1 MKLFWLIF
9 IFFIFE
15 VGAKPKISII
25 IPVYNVERFLRECLD
40 SVLNQ
45 TFTDFEVI
53 CINDA
58 SPDRCPEI
66 LREYAEKDKRIRV
79 INHKKNAGIAAAR
92 NTGLDAAEGEY
103 ISFCDSDDCMHPDML
118 KIMYREIRRN
128 NCDLAICQWCETGEY
143 DKPVFK
149 KNDSYTVNFPK
160 DSLAR
165 NFKNS
170 DVFFLVCNKIYK
182 KSAIESLRFD
192 PQMLAIEDGFFN
204 MCAFRFT
211 KKCVMTDAKLYA
223 YRRNLNSIT
232 RSKSASALQKKTKG
246 RCRFI
251 ENIYKSSYDSIPLSL
266 EQKRIICF
274 FIAGCAAVDI
284 IFNHFEYENIVYTS
298 EQMYDL
304 YSKGFIDISCL
315 QKSSAKIFIAPFVI
329 IGKIRKW
336 FRAS

>member
-25 IPVYNVERFLRECLD
+25 VPVYNVERFLRECLD

-53 CINDA
+53 CVNDA
-58 SPDRCPEI
+58 SPDHCSEI
-66 LREYAEKDKRIRV
+66 LREYADKDKRIRV
-79 INHKKNAGIAAAR
+79 INHEKNAGVSVAR

-118 KIMYREIRRN
+118 KIMYKEIRRN
-128 NCDLAICQWCETGEY
+128 NCDLAVCQWCPLNEF

-165 NFKNS
+165 NFKNPHA
-170 DVFFLVCNKIYK
+170 FFTLWNKMYK
-182 KSAIESLRFD
+182 KSAIASVRFD
-192 PQMLAIEDGFFN
+192 PQMFGPDDVFFN
-204 MCAFRFT
+204 MCAFRFV
-211 KKCVMTDAKLYA
+211 KKCIITDAKLYA
-223 YRRNLNSIT
+223 YRENSNSIT
-232 RSKSASALQKKTKG
+232 NSKLQVQKRTKG
-246 RCRFI
+246 RCRWL
-251 ENIYKSSYDSIPLSL
+251 ENIYKSSYDSIPLSF
-266 EQKRIICF
+266 EEKRIICF
-274 FIAGCAAVDI
+274 FIAVWAAIDVI
-284 IFNHFEYENIVYTS
+284 HNGFEYENIIHVS
-298 EQMYDL
+298 EQIYDL
-304 YSKGFIDISCL
+304 YSKGFIDIS
-315 QKSSAKIFIAPFVI
+315 SSPNFSGKFFMAPFIV

-336 FRAS
+336 FGAS